1 MKPNPKEKDSKE
13 SGKQTS
19 VAKNP
24 INKPKEVRKGQTDNE
39 ERKLHPFNHL
49 KRVKK
54 RKSIEDT
61 YENVY
66 NSHKDFAKHDE
77 NRSDAHK
84 NIMYKD

>member
-1 MKPNPKEKDSKE
+1 M
-13 SGKQTS
+13 
-19 VAKNP
+19 
-24 INKPKEVRKGQTDNE
+24 
-39 ERKLHPFNHL
+39 

-84 NIMYKD
+84 NIIYKD